1 MRGSGVDQDHML
13 KAVPTVHQRG
23 ALATLLYGCNT
34 KRMQAARDKQAG
46 RVVPAIEVAAAN
58 DAKGHV

>member
-1 MRGSGVDQDHML
+1 
-13 KAVPTVHQRG
+13 
-23 ALATLLYGCNT
+23 LLYDFDADGFDT
-34 KRMQAARDKQAG
+34 KRMQAARDKETS

>member
-1 MRGSGVDQDHML
+1 ML
-13 KAVPTVHQRG
+13 KAGPAVYQRG
-23 ALATLLYGCNT
+23 TLATLLHGFDAQCT
-34 KRMQAARDKQAG
+34 PVARDKQAG